1 MALPDGFK
9 GSNTSVWMYP
19 TSDSGEPG
27 EFGDSGD
34 SGEYGDTGDPGESGE
49 P

>member
-1 MALPDGFK
+1 MILVNLVSLGESGVFDD
-9 GSNTSVWMYP
+9 SVEP
-19 TSDSGEPG
+19 GVSGE
-27 EFGDSGD
+27 SGD